1 MKLEDLKKK
10 IEEIEITYDYDS
22 VYCDLRNTTI
32 DYMNE
37 TQDWDFDYLFE
48 DYVDEDILREMVSYK
63 IKDEGLWSVQNLLND
78 IKNYEGYYKIDVYG
92 YGHDVDI
99 DDLKDLKQEIL
110 DKIDKKMEEN
120 ENDNI

>member
-10 IEEIEITYDYDS
+10 IEEIEINYDYDS

-48 DYVDEDILREMVSYK
+48 EYTDEEILTEMVKYK
-63 IKDEGLWSVQNLLND
+63 IDNEGLWSVQNLLSD
-78 IKNYEGYYKIDVYG
+78 INNYEGIYKIDAYG
-92 YGHDVDI
+92 YGHDIDI
-99 DDLKDLKQEIL
+99 DDLKDLKQNIL
-110 DKIDKKMEEN
+110 NMIEEKMEE
-120 ENDNI
+120 ENDRN